1 MGNLYDI
8 VFCFLHSS
16 PACQTHDATS
26 KTGELYVTLSS
37 WQAYNPVEG
46 TVAVYMEEPNGYIT
60 SAQLDV
66 VRSIYDANCANRL
79 AVSLFLVI
87 FALFLRYFWLFLVTL
102 VLAFIL
108 TSCFVYDAGFA
119 FVVV

>member
-1 MGNLYDI
+1 M
-8 VFCFLHSS
+8 FCFFYSS

-79 AVSLFLVI
+79 AVSLFLVT
-87 FALFLRYFWLFLVTL
+87 YFWLFLVIL
-102 VLAFIL
+102 VLAILL
-108 TSCFVYDAGFA
+108 TSCFVYDTGFA
-119 FVVV
+119 FVVA

>member
-1 MGNLYDI
+1 M
-8 VFCFLHSS
+8 FCFFYSS

-79 AVSLFLVI
+79 AGSLLLVT
-87 FALFLRYFWLFLVTL
+87 YFWLFLVIL
-102 VLAFIL
+102 VLAILL
-108 TSCFVYDAGFA
+108 TSCFVYDTGFA

>member
-1 MGNLYDI
+1 M
-8 VFCFLHSS
+8 FCFFYSS

-79 AVSLFLVI
+79 AVSLFFGYFCVI
-87 FALFLRYFWLFLVTL
+87 FGYFWLFLVTL

>member
-1 MGNLYDI
+1 M
-8 VFCFLHSS
+8 FCFLHSS

-79 AVSLFLVI
+79 AVSLFLVT
-87 FALFLRYFWLFLVTL
+87 YFWLFLVIL
-102 VLAFIL
+102 VLAILL
-108 TSCFVYDAGFA
+108 TSCFVYDTGFA

>member
-1 MGNLYDI
+1 M
-8 VFCFLHSS
+8 
-16 PACQTHDATS
+16 
-26 KTGELYVTLSS
+26 TLSS

-87 FALFLRYFWLFLVTL
+87 FGYFWLFLVFL
-102 VLAFIL
+102 VIFGI
-108 TSCFVYDAGFA
+108 FW
-119 FVVV
+119 

>member
-1 MGNLYDI
+1 M
-8 VFCFLHSS
+8 HSS

-79 AVSLFLVI
+79 AVSLFLVT
-87 FALFLRYFWLFLVTL
+87 YFWLFLVIL
-102 VLAFIL
+102 VLAILL
-108 TSCFVYDAGFA
+108 TSCFVYDTGFA

>member
-1 MGNLYDI
+1 M
-8 VFCFLHSS
+8 FCFFYSS

-102 VLAFIL
+102 VLAFLL

>member
-1 MGNLYDI
+1 M
-8 VFCFLHSS
+8 
-16 PACQTHDATS
+16 
-26 KTGELYVTLSS
+26 TLSS

-87 FALFLRYFWLFLVTL
+87 FGYFWLFLVIFGNLSYWQLDDVVFCLTL
-102 VLAFIL
+102 
-108 TSCFVYDAGFA
+108 TGFA

>member
-1 MGNLYDI
+1 M
-8 VFCFLHSS
+8 
-16 PACQTHDATS
+16 
-26 KTGELYVTLSS
+26 TLSS

-87 FALFLRYFWLFLVTL
+87 FGYFWLFLVIFGNPRMGNYTDVVFCLTL
-102 VLAFIL
+102 
-108 TSCFVYDAGFA
+108 TGFA

>member
-1 MGNLYDI
+1 MMTS
-8 VFCFLHSS
+8 CFLLSS

-79 AVSLFLVI
+79 AVSLFWLFFVIFGYFLLFLVI
-87 FALFLRYFWLFLVTL
+87 FGNLRMGNCTDVVFCLTL
-102 VLAFIL
+102 
-108 TSCFVYDAGFA
+108 TGFA

>member
-1 MGNLYDI
+1 M
-8 VFCFLHSS
+8 HSS

>member
-1 MGNLYDI
+1 M
-8 VFCFLHSS
+8 FCFLHSS

-87 FALFLRYFWLFLVTL
+87 FGNPRMGNCTDVVFCLTL
-102 VLAFIL
+102 
-108 TSCFVYDAGFA
+108 TGFA

>member
-1 MGNLYDI
+1 M
-8 VFCFLHSS
+8 FCFFLSS

-37 WQAYNPVEG
+37 WNAYNPVEG

-79 AVSLFLVI
+79 AVGLFLVI
-87 FALFLRYFWLFLVTL
+87 FALFLVIFGYFWLFLVIL
-102 VLAFIL
+102 VLAFVL
-108 TSCFVYDAGFA
+108 TSCYVYDAGFA

>member
-1 MGNLYDI
+1 M
-8 VFCFLHSS
+8 FCFFYSS

-79 AVSLFLVI
+79 AVSLFLVT
-87 FALFLRYFWLFLVTL
+87 YFWLFLVIL
-102 VLAFIL
+102 VLAILL
-108 TSCFVYDAGFA
+108 TSCFVYDTGFA

>member
-1 MGNLYDI
+1 
-8 VFCFLHSS
+8 VFCFFYSS

-79 AVSLFLVI
+79 AVSLFLVT
-87 FALFLRYFWLFLVTL
+87 YFWLFLVIL
-102 VLAFIL
+102 VLAILL
-108 TSCFVYDAGFA
+108 TSCFVYDTGFA

>member
-1 MGNLYDI
+1 M
-8 VFCFLHSS
+8 FCFLHSS

-66 VRSIYDANCANRL
+66 VRSIYDANCANGL
-79 AVSLFLVI
+79 AVSLFLRYFCVI
-87 FALFLRYFWLFLVTL
+87 FALFLVIFGNSRIGIYT
-102 VLAFIL
+102 
-108 TSCFVYDAGFA
+108 D
-119 FVVV
+119 VVFCL

>member
-1 MGNLYDI
+1 MGNYYDI
-8 VFCFLHSS
+8 VFCFFYSS

-79 AVSLFLVI
+79 AVSLFLVT
-87 FALFLRYFWLFLVTL
+87 YFWLFLVIL
-102 VLAFIL
+102 VLAI
-108 TSCFVYDAGFA
+108 
-119 FVVV
+119 

>member
-1 MGNLYDI
+1 M
-8 VFCFLHSS
+8 FCFLHSS

-79 AVSLFLVI
+79 AVSLFLVT
-87 FALFLRYFWLFLVTL
+87 YFWLFLVIL
-102 VLAFIL
+102 VLAILL

>member
-1 MGNLYDI
+1 

-37 WQAYNPVEG
+37 WNAYNPVEG

-79 AVSLFLVI
+79 AVGLFLVI
-87 FALFLRYFWLFLVTL
+87 FGYFWLFWLFLVIFGNPRIGNYT
-102 VLAFIL
+102 
-108 TSCFVYDAGFA
+108 D
-119 FVVV
+119 VVFWS

>member
-1 MGNLYDI
+1 M
-8 VFCFLHSS
+8 
-16 PACQTHDATS
+16 
-26 KTGELYVTLSS
+26 TLSS

-87 FALFLRYFWLFLVTL
+87 FALFLVIFGYFWLFLVIL
-102 VLAFIL
+102 VLAIIL
-108 TSCFVYDAGFA
+108 TSCYVYDAGFA